1 MRNLWLLISPQIR
14 TAGFFCSFGR
24 SLVLVQFP
32 PLVVF
37 SFALP
42 PLLKIPIFVGVIS
55 PGDSSEKRGVG
66 RPSAWPFPL
75 VPLSSSSAF
84 RKGPSG
90 TDAAPILP
98 LMGGGILFCPWSSP
112 PSRSKGDFRASL
124 GKIKILIYVV

>member
-14 TAGFFCSFGR
+14 TAGVFFCSFGH
-24 SLVLVQFP
+24 SLVLVQSP
-32 PLVVF
+32 PLVGF

-66 RPSAWPFPL
+66 RPSAWPFL
-75 VPLSSSSAF
+75 LFPLSSSSAF

-98 LMGGGILFCPWSSP
+98 LMGGRILFCPWSLP
-112 PSRSKGDFRASL
+112 LLDPKAILEHRWGRSKF
-124 GKIKILIYVV
+124 